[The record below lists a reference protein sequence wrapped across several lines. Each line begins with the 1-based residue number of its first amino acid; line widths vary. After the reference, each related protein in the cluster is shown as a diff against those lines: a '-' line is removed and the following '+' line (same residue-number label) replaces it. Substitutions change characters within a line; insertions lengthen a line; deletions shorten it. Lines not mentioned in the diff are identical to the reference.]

1 LLIVGI
7 PEHRIRFCGQ
17 ESAALGGRWGL
28 HHRSSLGAKESAMP
42 QIPSFADFDPEIA
55 ATLGAAYD
63 EAVARLLNQPDIV
76 RETVAKRIVA
86 LAAKGERDAHAL
98 CDQALIVEGFLS

>member
-1 LLIVGI
+1 MVRFHSRKVGGLG
-7 PEHRIRFCGQ
+7 PL
-17 ESAALGGRWGL
+17 SAHAVKAG
-28 HHRSSLGAKESAMP
+28 ESAMA
-42 QIPSFADFDPEIA
+42 QIPAFTNFDPEIA

-76 RETVAKRIVA
+76 RETIAKRIVA

-98 CDQALIVEGFLS
+98 CDKALIAEGF

>member
-1 LLIVGI
+1 M
-7 PEHRIRFCGQ
+7 
-17 ESAALGGRWGL
+17 A
-28 HHRSSLGAKESAMP
+28 
-42 QIPSFADFDPEIA
+42 QIAPFTNFDPQIA

-76 RETVAKRIVA
+76 RETIAKCIVA

-98 CDQALIVEGFLS
+98 CDKALIAEGF